1 MIGDGLD
8 SMLPL
13 DDLEEDESWRRK
25 GGELTELTEEKE
37 DWRFV
42 YCAPRRKLGRSRCGS
57 RAGWSFAEGGGG

>member
-13 DDLEEDESWRRK
+13 DDFDEAESWRKR
-25 GGELTELTEEKE
+25 GGEAAEPTEEKE

-42 YCAPRRKLGRSRCGS
+42 YWAPRR
-57 RAGWSFAEGGGG
+57 